1 MGRLKVGYFIGDN
14 EGEQLDRGSGGRFQ
28 KSHVKCT
35 VVDGDGD
42 GAVVVLGSG
51 NMDRASWFTSQELGV
66 AIEDPAV
73 VKDVWGQLET
83 RLEGRVERYFVW
95 EVEEEE

>member
-1 MGRLKVGYFIGDN
+1 MGSLKVAYFIGDD
-14 EGEQLDRGSGGRFQ
+14 EDKGQERGSHGGLR

-42 GAVVVLGSG
+42 GGVVVLGSG

-66 AIEDPAV
+66 AIEDAAV
-73 VKDVWGQLET
+73 VKDVWEQLEK
-83 RLEGRVERYFVW
+83 RLEGKVERYFGW
-95 EVEEEE
+95 EMEE